1 MDVVVYALCKKLI
14 ADSISSIGNVF
25 TLQGTLL
32 SENDLPMSGN
42 KSGDLYLVGPMSDGS
57 FDEYYWRD
65 PGVWE
70 FMGSTVSNVSGYISK
85 NTLYAGDNNTGT
97 IESPAEGTILAIV
110 NSQNRINFL
119 SKDNIDEYI
128 PINDY
133 NPATK
138 KYVDDLDK
146 NNVKYTDDD
155 NVEFKN
161 HIVIPFGSNIF
172 GNSPDNGWSN
182 LASVKGYNLNSENE
196 IIQSELGST
205 TLHTTINSKDRP
217 SIDTENRQEE
227 LAYLSDLEELNT
239 DKEILFIQIPIKTL
253 QDKIYSQEEIF
264 NWFNVKDIIELKEKI
279 SGNYLPILKYGI
291 SLSTMPHYYKMLV
304 EYLAFESKNQIKLV
318 FSGLNIS
325 NDDVS
330 KYEIIINLDGTIIEN
345 NSNIKLNQLQI
356 IDEEKLR
363 TELENMNQLEII

>member
-1 MDVVVYALCKKLI
+1 M
-14 ADSISSIGNVF
+14 F
-25 TLQGTLL
+25 TLKGTVASY
-32 SENDLPMSGN
+32 SELPYIAN
-42 KSGDLYLVGPMSDGS
+42 IGDLYLVGPMSDGS

-97 IESPAEGTILAIV
+97 IENPAEGTILAIV

-161 HIVIPFGSNIF
+161 HVVIPFGSNIF

-205 TLHTTINSKDRP
+205 ALHTTINSKDRP

-227 LAYLSDLEELNT
+227 LAYLSDLEELNI

-253 QDKIYSQEEIF
+253 QDKIYSKEEIF

-345 NSNIKLNQLQI
+345 NSNIKLSQLQI
-356 IDEEKLR
+356 LDEEKLR